1 MIHKQILETHLHTFL
16 LRIVEIIFFKINGFN
31 IVVFF
36 LLRKGSLTCC
46 KESANYYNIIIWLP
60 KCSQFATTCISR
72 KLNPPILWSS
82 DRPSTLWMKTS
93 NFMFGLTWKKWSW
106 RIKKEKDKYFTYY
119 IKNDTQCFIRYPD
132 TEKWAEIWGTAM
144 FFETDF
150 EVSGY
155 RWNTSQVEFLI

>member
-106 RIKKEKDKYFTYY
+106 RTKKEKQVFHVIHKKRHAVFHP
-119 IKNDTQCFIRYPD
+119 ISRHWELGWNMRHSPGGGGGIP
-132 TEKWAEIWGTAM
+132 IWNRQGCSSSRLG
-144 FFETDF
+144 
-150 EVSGY
+150 V
-155 RWNTSQVEFLI
+155 